1 MREMRN
7 ITMMTMIVLLLL
19 APEAA
24 GQVARGEG
32 DFEFFLDISAIPLE
46 NGRTLGLFHI
56 AVPIKE
62 IHYKEKDGSF
72 EAAVKVA
79 IVLMCGDEKIHEK
92 GLVIRDQ
99 RDTKPLVNDL
109 SGFIYMSD
117 SSSVDPGSYTIN
129 VRIEDLKRR
138 KKTLMG
144 LVNRKHYYSEIKDLE
159 IEIAGFSPDR
169 VALSDPML
177 IWSRESGGR
186 YVPNPMQIYG
196 LKNDTLSFF
205 ASGLMPDVDVPDSV
219 EVHLSVLDSKGETIG
234 SKSGLISVRNGKILI
249 FGSFDVN
256 TWPAGN
262 YMARVEVLHG
272 GALRATSAKE
282 FSVAWQLLNWQKPR
296 RDVLVEAKLLF
307 RDSEFN
313 EFRRMSIGE
322 QERVLTAYWK
332 KLDPTPHTAVN
343 ELYEIF
349 QNRVRYADA
358 NFAGGGTRGAL
369 SIRGLLYTKLGPP
382 DEIISES
389 VPFNRI
395 DLNETLDKLEDKYS
409 VIIHST
415 YKGPGTD
422 YAMMKE
428 ATDNIQRPYRG
439 GGLDTGGYELWM
451 YLMRGDPLLERDRIM
466 MGETGMRYLFV
477 DKDGIG
483 NYVLVGTSEEI
494 EGFGATT
501 RVE

>member
-1 MREMRN
+1 
-7 ITMMTMIVLLLL
+7 MIVLLLL
-19 APEAA
+19 APAA
-24 GQVARGEG
+24 TGQIARGEG
-32 DFEFFLDISAIPLE
+32 DFEFFLDTSAIPLE
-46 NGRTLGLFHI
+46 NGRTLGLFQI
-56 AVPIKE
+56 AIPVKE
-62 IHYKEKDGSF
+62 IHYKEQDGSF

-79 IVLMCGDEKIHEK
+79 LVLMRGDEKIHEK

-99 RDTKPLVNDL
+99 RDTKPLIDDL

-117 SSSVDPGSYTIN
+117 SSSVDPGSYTID
-129 VRIEDLKRR
+129 VRIEDLQRS
-138 KKTLMG
+138 KKTLMD
-144 LVNRKHYYSEIKDLE
+144 LVKRKHYNSEIKDLE
-159 IEIAGFSPDR
+159 IEIVGFSPDR
-169 VALSDPML
+169 VALSDPVL

-205 ASGLMPDVDVPDSV
+205 ASGLMPDGDVPDSV
-219 EVHLSVLDSKGETIG
+219 DVYLSVLDSKGETAG
-234 SKSGLISVRNGKILI
+234 SKRGLVPVKNGRILI

-262 YMARVEVLHG
+262 YMARVEVLYG
-272 GALRATSAKE
+272 GALRAASAKE

-296 RDVLVEAKLLF
+296 RDVLVEARILF
-307 RDSEFN
+307 RDSEFT

-332 KLDPTPHTAVN
+332 KIDPTPHTAVN

-358 NFAGGGTRGAL
+358 SFAGGGTRGAL
-369 SIRGLLYTKLGPP
+369 TVRGQLYIKLGPP

-395 DLNETLDKLEDKYS
+395 DLNETLGKLEDKYK

-428 ATDNIQRPYRG
+428 TTSNIQRPYRG
-439 GGLDTGGYELWM
+439 GGMDTGGYELWM
-451 YLMRGDPLLERDRIM
+451 YSMRGDPLLERDRIM
-466 MGETGMRYLFV
+466 MGEAGMRYLFV

-483 NYVLVGTSEEI
+483 NYMLVGTSEEF
-494 EGFGATT
+494 EGFGASF
-501 RVE
+501 VEE

>member
-1 MREMRN
+1 
-7 ITMMTMIVLLLL
+7 MIALLLL
-19 APEAA
+19 APAAA
-24 GQVARGEG
+24 GQIARGEG
-32 DFEFFLDISAIPLE
+32 DFEFFLDTSALPLE
-46 NGRTLGLFHI
+46 NGRTLGLFQI
-56 AVPIKE
+56 AIPVKE
-62 IHYKEKDGSF
+62 IHYKEQDGSF
-72 EAAVKVA
+72 EAAVKVTL
-79 IVLMCGDEKIHEK
+79 VLMRGEEKIHEK

-99 RDTKPLVNDL
+99 RDTKPLIDDL

-117 SSSVDPGSYTIN
+117 SSSVDPGSYTID
-129 VRIEDLKRR
+129 VRIEDLQRR

-144 LVNRKHYYSEIKDLE
+144 LVNRKHYFSEIKDLE

-169 VALSDPML
+169 VALSDPVL

-205 ASGLMPDVDVPDSV
+205 ASGLMPDDGNGPDSV
-219 EVHLSVLDSKGETIG
+219 EVYLSVLDSKGEMID
-234 SKSGLISVRNGKILI
+234 SKSGLISIKNSRILI

-296 RDVLVEAKLLF
+296 RDVLVEARVLF
-307 RDSEFN
+307 RDSEFT

-332 KLDPTPHTAVN
+332 KIDPTPHTAIN

-349 QNRVRYADA
+349 QNRVRYTDA

-369 SIRGLLYTKLGPP
+369 TARGLLYIKLGPP

-395 DLNETLDKLEDKYS
+395 DLNETLGKLEDKYK
-409 VIIHST
+409 VIVHST

-422 YAMMKE
+422 YAMIKE
-428 ATDNIQRPYRG
+428 ATNNIQRPYRG
-439 GGLDTGGYELWM
+439 GGMDTGGYELWM
-451 YLMRGDPLLERDRIM
+451 YLMRGDPLLEKDRVM
-466 MGETGMRYLFV
+466 MGEAGMRYLFV

-483 NYVLVGTSEEI
+483 NYILVGTSEEI
-494 EGFGATT
+494 EGFGSSIAD
-501 RVE
+501 E